1 MLDSESVT
9 PQQNLW
15 SVLSRVTHSVFG
27 RVHEVELKGLQCGGC
42 KGACLMAGAS
52 KASKSPTG
60 LLSFEP
66 NSLLQA
72 ADVQIASLE
81 YSRATKEA
89 PWDGKALQHFWPSR
103 TCR

>member
-1 MLDSESVT
+1 MT
-9 PQQNLW
+9 GP
-15 SVLSRVTHSVFG
+15 
-27 RVHEVELKGLQCGGC
+27 
-42 KGACLMAGAS
+42 S

-89 PWDGKALQHFWPSR
+89 PWDGKALQRFCPARSGQIAATASHCGKITGYCGLVKVGEEEYGQSSAMDACDVREDSKPLQR
-103 TCR
+103 Q